1 LNIPPEVKRHMEM
14 WAKEKKF
21 GNIQLNYVNGVIKSF
36 NTAES
41 LRVTFSGNLDG
52 VSVSPVSN
60 DVNLE

>member
-1 LNIPPEVKRHMEM
+1 MEM